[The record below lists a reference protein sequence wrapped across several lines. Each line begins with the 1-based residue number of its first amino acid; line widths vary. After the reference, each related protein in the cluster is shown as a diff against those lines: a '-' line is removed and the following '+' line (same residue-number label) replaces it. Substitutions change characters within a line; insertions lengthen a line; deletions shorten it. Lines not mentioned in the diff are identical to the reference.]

1 MTNSTNTEYSDKERR
16 KFTRI
21 QFNTIATITQ
31 NDKSFDAHLIDISLN
46 GLLVETPKQYTLR
59 SDLSTD
65 ISMRL
70 SNDTTITIIAK
81 LIHSSDDALGFQC
94 ESIDIESMS
103 HLRRLLELNMNNP
116 HATKRLLTELLQPH

>member
-1 MTNSTNTEYSDKERR
+1 MTNSHNTEYSDTERR

-21 QFNTIATITQ
+21 QFNTIVTITQ
-31 NDKSFDAHLIDISLN
+31 NDTSFDTHLIDISLN

-81 LIHSSDDALGFQC
+81 LIHSSDDTLGFQC
-94 ESIDIESMS
+94 ESIDMESMG
-103 HLRRLLELNMNNP
+103 HLRRLLALNMNNP
-116 HATKRLLTELLQPH
+116 HATERLLCELLQPH